1 MPNIINTTFFTGD
14 LFIPLA
20 ANNITTVPTMQTPNN
35 NTVLEA
41 LITEYEKLLLVNALG
56 LTAYNELQ
64 TALADLPNADHK
76 WQDLVNGVEYD
87 GKIWDGLGNAKSVIA
102 YYVYCQYVEKN
113 PDFLTAMGTAK
124 PNSENAI
131 LVNPTQRLVNF
142 WEVFL
147 NKYQRNIYFGYGYD
161 PVMFYKST
169 TDVNQSLYQFLN
181 DKKDDYTFDNSKFKF
196 YQHKNSFGL

>member
-35 NTVLEA
+35 NTVLA
-41 LITEYEKLLLVNALG
+41 DLITEYEKLLLVNALG

-64 TALADLPNADHK
+64 TALADLPSADQK
-76 WQDLVNGVEYD
+76 WKDLVNGVEYD
-87 GKIWDGLGNAKSVIA
+87 GKIWEGLNNAKSVIA

-147 NKYQRNIYFGYGYD
+147 NKYQMNCNMRDGVFTW
-161 PVMFYKST
+161 FYIH
-169 TDVNQSLYQFLN
+169 DNNVNVSLFQFLN
-181 DKKDDYTFDNSKFKF
+181 DKKEDYSFDASKFKF
-196 YQHKNSFGL
+196 YNPKNSFGL